1 MKKKELLILCLLSL
15 MTISL
20 FHTIDSSAKQ
30 DLVKEPTG
38 EVKVVTTISI
48 IADWVNQIGG
58 NLFTSAAVVSG
69 SEDPHTY
76 SLTSGEIEMIGE
88 ADLFVRFGLPGL
100 EPWVQNVLAAYPSLN
115 VLTLAQPE
123 IMEEDSVT
131 GDPNPHVW
139 MSPILAK
146 SFVQNITNSIISL
159 DFAHKTEYET
169 NRDNYLSELDDLIL
183 RIEGEYADQL
193 RGLKVVVHHPS
204 FFYLLELLEV
214 ERAGVIE
221 EHEGSEP
228 SAQHIQE
235 IVELMK
241 TENISIIVTQPQ
253 IEEDLIIQIARDTN
267 AKLAKLTPLLNINNV
282 NTYIDMIEYNVFA
295 LQNPEEV
302 SEGGWVYTAII
313 IGGSFFLVSL
323 LGVIYIRY
331 FYK

>member
-1 MKKKELLILCLLSL
+1 
-15 MTISL
+15 
-20 FHTIDSSAKQ
+20 
-30 DLVKEPTG
+30 
-38 EVKVVTTISI
+38 KVVTTISI
-48 IADWVNQIGG
+48 IADWANQIGG
-58 NLFTSAAVVSG
+58 SLFSSVAVVTG

-100 EPWVQNVLAAYPSLN
+100 EPWVQNVLDAYPSLN

-123 IMEEDSVT
+123 LMEEDPIT

-146 SFVQNITNSIISL
+146 SFVENITNSVIAI
-159 DFAHKTEYET
+159 DFTHKSEYET
-169 NRDNYLSELDDLIL
+169 NRDNYLADLDDLIS
-183 RIEGEYADQL
+183 RVEGEYADQL
-193 RGLKVVVHHPS
+193 RGLKVVVHHPA

-214 ERAGVIE
+214 ERVGVIE

-235 IVELMK
+235 IVDLMK
-241 TENISIIVTQPQ
+241 TENISTIVTQPQ

-267 AKLAKLTPLLNINNV
+267 AKLAKLTPLLNINNID
-282 NTYIDMIEYNVFA
+282 TYIDMIEYNVFA

-302 SEGGWVYTAII
+302 TEGGWIYTAII
-313 IGGSFFLVSL
+313 IGGSFFLLSL
-323 LGVIYIRY
+323 LGVVYIRY